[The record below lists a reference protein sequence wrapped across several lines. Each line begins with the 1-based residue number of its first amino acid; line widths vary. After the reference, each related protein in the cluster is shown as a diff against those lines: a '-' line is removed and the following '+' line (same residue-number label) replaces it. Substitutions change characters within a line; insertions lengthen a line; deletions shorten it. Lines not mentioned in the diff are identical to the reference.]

1 METVFSASSV
11 GATCMGAHLGPDAVK
26 AALHE
31 QGLDKLLD
39 PIIKAN
45 ITDIP
50 TQTDNEAK
58 GCQMNH
64 PETVYDNLK
73 ETVNTVEQT
82 KEDFTLVFGGDHS
95 TGAGTYF
102 GLQKKYQGQRIGTIW
117 FDAHADLNCPGSSDS
132 GNLHGMPVGIMLHR
146 SFTDDL
152 FNELD
157 REYDGYSNEDPRH
170 WWSEMKSLGNSLRH
184 TDLVY
189 IGARDIDEGETSVME
204 KYNITNFT
212 VDDIKRQGIDMIMRK
227 ALLQLKDCDKIYVSF
242 DVDGMDP
249 SVSRGTG
256 TCVEDGVLFEDAQ
269 KMCDIL
275 SQEKKICCFEFAEV
289 NPLLDDCNRMA
300 KAVTHLLLAI
310 YKNKC

>member
-11 GATCMGAHLGPDAVK
+11 GATCSGAHLGPDAVK
-26 AALHE
+26 AALWE

-39 PIIKAN
+39 PIVKAN
-45 ITDIP
+45 ITDIVP
-50 TQTDNEAK
+50 SVDKDKE
-58 GCQMNH
+58 CQMNH
-64 PETVYDNLK
+64 PETVYNNLK
-73 ETVNTVEQT
+73 ETVETVGQT

-102 GLQKKYQGQRIGTIW
+102 GLQKKYPGQRVGVIW

-146 SFTDDL
+146 GFTG
-152 FNELD
+152 NELY
-157 REYDGYSNEDPRH
+157 REYDGFSNEDPRH
-170 WWSEMKSLGNSLRH
+170 WWSEMKLLGLTLRH

-189 IGARDIDEGETSVME
+189 VGARDIDEGETSVLE
-204 KYNITNFT
+204 RYGIPNFT
-212 VDDIKRQGIDMIMRK
+212 VDDIKRQGIEK
-227 ALLQLKDCDKIYVSF
+227 VLEQTLEHLKDCDKIYVSF

-269 KMCDIL
+269 KMCDLL

-289 NPLLDDCNRMA
+289 NPLLDDNNKMA
-300 KAVTHLLLAI
+300 KAVTQLLLAI